1 MEKHVYH
8 TKDGY
13 LNTVYRIP
21 GPKNFTK
28 NDNYPKKVAIY
39 QHGLIDCCI
48 GIVADEE
55 DSLGI
60 MLVNSGYDLWLNNS
74 RGNRYSRDHQ

>member
-13 LNTVYRIP
+13 LNSLFRIP
-21 GPKNFTK
+21 GPKGWKQDDGYSK
-28 NDNYPKKVAIY
+28 NVIIY
-39 QHGLIDCCI
+39 WHGLIDCCI
-48 GIVADEE
+48 GILANEE

-60 MLVNSGYDLWLNNS
+60 KLVNAGYDLWLNNS
-74 RGNRYSRDHQ
+74 RGNRYSRDH